1 MRIVSV
7 SALLATAVV
16 SAPLAAQVIEADVS
30 VRSGPVD
37 ARVHIDDGY
46 SSYRYP
52 VVVRRPGP
60 VVIVYREYV
69 PRGRSMNWYRKHGFR
84 PVRMYWYH
92 GQYYYRPWRPGMF
105 EVIIF
110 ERGGRHFW
118 MDERDDWHRYRGRND
133 RDYGW
138 DYRDDYDG
146 RRSTPRDFKQYN
158 RRWSDN
164 AQGWNDDGRRGND
177 DNRRGRKHEKD
188 RDD

>member
-1 MRIVSV
+1 MRITLV

-16 SAPLAAQVIEADVS
+16 SAPLAAQEIEADIA

-52 VVVRRPGP
+52 VVARRPGP
-60 VVIVYREYV
+60 VVIVYRHYG
-69 PRGRSMNWYRKHGFR
+69 PRGRSIGRYRKHGFR
-84 PVRMYWYH
+84 PVRLYWYR
-92 GQYYYRPWRPGMF
+92 GQYYYRPWRAGMY

-110 ERGGRHFW
+110 ERSGRHYW
-118 MDERDDWHRYRGRND
+118 MDERDDWRRYRGRQD

-138 DYRDDYDG
+138 DGYDG
-146 RRSTPRDFKQYN
+146 RRYTPRDWKESN
-158 RRWSDN
+158 RRWSD
-164 AQGWNDDGRRGND
+164 DDD
-177 DNRRGRKHEKD
+177 DDKRQRGRERN

>member
-1 MRIVSV
+1 MRMIPV

-16 SAPLAAQVIEADVS
+16 SLPLAAQDVTADIA

-46 SSYRYP
+46 SSYRHP
-52 VVVRRPGP
+52 VVVHRPGP

-69 PRGRSMNWYRKHGFR
+69 PRGRSIKWYRKHGYR
-84 PVRMYWYH
+84 PVRVYWYR
-92 GQYYYRPWRPGMF
+92 GAYYYRPWRPGMY

-118 MDERDDWHRYRGRND
+118 LDERDDWHRYRGRYD

-138 DYRDDYDG
+138 DGYDGYDG
-146 RRSTPRDFKQYN
+146 RRYTPRDWKQYN
-158 RRWSDN
+158 RRWSD
-164 AQGWNDDGRRGND
+164 DDDRRGDDRGRRYRHQQHD
-177 DNRRGRKHEKD
+177 DDDRE